1 MKRIAKVFVFAG
13 ILICCNSSDKTKTSK
28 QEPSAM
34 ESETKSISNDITK
47 QIKNI
52 DTDEA
57 LIATALMLTP
67 KESRSRCQV
76 IGYKMAAEFVTLKE
90 GDNEFI
96 ILADNPNQAGCSA
109 ACYLKDLKPFIT
121 RGRV

>member
-13 ILICCNSSDKTKTSK
+13 ILICCHSSDKTKTSK

-34 ESETKSISNDITK
+34 ESETKSISNDINK
-47 QIKNI
+47 QLKNI

-57 LIATALMLTP
+57 LIATALMAAP
-67 KESRSRCQV
+67 KESRTRCKV
-76 IGYKMAAEFVTLKE
+76 IGYKMAAEFVTLNA

-96 ILADNPNQAGCSA
+96 ILADNPNQAMCVV
-109 ACYLKDLKPFIT
+109 LPVTIKT
-121 RGRV
+121 